1 MASTEELSPSIG
13 MRKACRSLGLSRA
26 SLYRR
31 RRRGESAA
39 VLVSASAGAEGQ
51 TRPQAPL
58 CGNVSVATLDEPGHS
73 PRALS
78 ATEREA
84 VLSLLHDER
93 FLDRSPAEVYAT
105 LLDEGRYLCSLRSMY
120 RLLTAHNE
128 VRERCNLLRHPSY
141 QKPELVATGPN
152 QVWSWDITRLLGP
165 VKWSYYYLY
174 VILDIFSRYVVGWMV
189 AQRESATL
197 AQRLIGVTC
206 TKQQVQS
213 GELTLHADRG
223 SSMKSKPVAL
233 LLADLGVTKS
243 HSRPHVSNDNPYSE
257 SQFKT
262 MKYQPEF
269 PARFGSL
276 MDARSFSQTF
286 FPWYNT
292 EHHHSS
298 LAYLTPEVVH
308 YGLAGQ
314 VLANR
319 QSVLDEAYQAHPE
332 RFVNGQPTH
341 PSPPEAAWINPPSN
355 MTLH

>member
-1 MASTEELSPSIG
+1 MTTAEQLSVAIG
-13 MRKACRSLGLSRA
+13 TRKACRSLAVSRA

-31 RRRGESAA
+31 WRQPASA
-39 VLVSASAGAEGQ
+39 VLLAASAITGVEAS
-51 TRPQAPL
+51 PPSPL
-58 CGNVSVATLDEPGHS
+58 NGNLPVPSLPEPPAS

-78 ATEREA
+78 PGEREA
-84 VLSLLHDER
+84 VLAVLHDER
-93 FLDRSPAEVYAT
+93 FQDQSPAEVHAT
-105 LLDEGRYLCSLRSMY
+105 LLDEGRYLCSLRTMY
-120 RLLTAHNE
+120 RLLQSHNE
-128 VRERCNLLRHPSY
+128 IRERRNQLRHPSY
-141 QKPELVATGPN
+141 KTPELLATGPN
-152 QVWSWDITRLLGP
+152 QVWSWDITKLLGP

-174 VILDIFSRYVVGWMV
+174 VILDIFSRYVVGWLV

-197 AQRLIGVTC
+197 AQRLISATC
-206 TKQQVQS
+206 TKQQVCR

-223 SSMKSKPVAL
+223 PSMQSKPVAL
-233 LLADLGVTKS
+233 LLADLGVLKS

-269 PARFGSL
+269 PERFGSL
-276 MDARSFSQTF
+276 MDARSFSGRF

-292 EHHHSS
+292 EHHHSA
-298 LAYLTPEVVH
+298 LAYLTPEAVH

-314 VLANR
+314 VLSTR
-319 QSVLDEAYQAHPE
+319 QLALDAAYAAHPE
-332 RFVNGQPTH
+332 RFVNGQPSH